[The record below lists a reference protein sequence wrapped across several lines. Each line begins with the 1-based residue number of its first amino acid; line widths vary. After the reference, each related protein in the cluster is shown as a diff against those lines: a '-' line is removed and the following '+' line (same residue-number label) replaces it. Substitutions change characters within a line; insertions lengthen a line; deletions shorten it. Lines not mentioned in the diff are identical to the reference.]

1 MKLKELAEELRLSL
15 TTVSRALNGYPEVK
29 RQTRERVEEAA
40 HRLGYIADTT
50 ARRLA
55 VDKIETIGLV
65 IPRETTSVFGPD
77 IIEFIN
83 GLAEV
88 FAFDDVDLLV
98 SPARENVGVCR
109 ALVESRRADAII
121 LCYPGPDDE
130 AIRFLAAAKFPFV
143 VFGQSRSI
151 VPHLWVDVAHQ
162 KAAYQA
168 TAHMLDLGHK
178 LVALIEAPKEFALAE
193 QREAGY
199 RQALEEYG
207 ISANRSLIV
216 HDVLSEEAGYLHT
229 RRLLKS
235 GPLPTAFV
243 ISSVI
248 TAIGASRAIRE
259 RRLED
264 TISTITHDNVVPYL
278 SPHTLFPSISTT
290 SYPIHSVGKK
300 VAEYALRLAHGEK
313 NVGAGELL
321 DTSLDVRTSSRGA
334 PIKYAE

>member
-1 MKLKELAEELRLSL
+1 MKLKELAEELRLSP

-55 VDKIETIGLV
+55 VDKIGTIGLV
-65 IPRETTSVFGPD
+65 IPRDTTSAFGPD

-98 SPARENVGVCR
+98 SPTKENVDVCR
-109 ALVESRRADAII
+109 ILVESRRVGVII
-121 LCYPGPDDE
+121 LCHPGPDDK

-143 VFGQSRSI
+143 VFGQSRSN

-162 KAAYQA
+162 HAAYHA
-168 TAHMLDLGHK
+168 TTHMLDLGHT
-178 LVALIEAPKEFALAE
+178 LIAFIEAPEDFALTE

-207 ISANRSLIV
+207 VSVDRSLIV
-216 HDVLSEEAGYLHT
+216 HDVVSEEAGYLHT
-229 RRLLKS
+229 RRLLQS
-235 GPLPTAFV
+235 VPLPTAIV
-243 ISSVI
+243 ISSMI
-248 TAIGASRAIRE
+248 SAIGASRAIRE
-259 RRLED
+259 LRMED

-278 SPHTLFPSISTT
+278 SPHILFPSISTT
-290 SYPIHSVGKK
+290 SYPIRSAGKR

-321 DTSLDVRTSSRGA
+321 YASLDVRGSSRPA
-334 PIKYAE
+334 PII